1 LAIGVGMSVG
11 VAVDAV
17 LKEILMAFNE
27 DEINDDQ

>member
-1 LAIGVGMSVG
+1 MNEGVAVG